1 MIYAFEVRG
10 RRSTVSGYALIACDG
25 FGWRIDEI
33 YVCDRRSRRRAT
45 GYRASS
51 LRSALYRT
59 QALEIYDAWLTYYR
73 RKRHRSLDEY
83 LHVKG
88 VA

>member
-10 RRSTVSGYALIACDG
+10 RRSTVSGYALIVCDG
-25 FGWRIDEI
+25 FGWRIDDV
-33 YVCDRRSRRRAT
+33 YVCDRRSRRRVT
-45 GYRASS
+45 GCRASS

-59 QALEIYDAWLTYYR
+59 QALQIYDAWLTRYR
-73 RKRHRSLDEY
+73 RKRHRSFDEY
-83 LHVKG
+83 MRLRG